1 MSNPTK
7 QAAAENPSPP
17 PSAAAASAR
26 RHRLAVTARTVAGTL
41 GAYGVTVQ
49 ATIVLSFMLALWGMN
64 RAEAVVAATLASFA
78 IFAGISMA
86 IFHARSASRAW
97 LWLAATSVPLA
108 FLQWVLS
115 PL

>member
-7 QAAAENPSPP
+7 QAVAGNPSPP
-17 PSAAAASAR
+17 PSAAVASATH
-26 RHRLAVTARTVAGTL
+26 HRLEVTARTLAGTL

-49 ATIVLSFMLALWGMN
+49 VTIVLSFMLALCGMD
-64 RAEAVVAATLASFA
+64 RAEAVVAATLASFGIFA
-78 IFAGISMA
+78 IFAMA
-86 IFHARSASRAW
+86 IFHASSAGRAW
-97 LWLAATSVPLA
+97 GWLAAISVPLA